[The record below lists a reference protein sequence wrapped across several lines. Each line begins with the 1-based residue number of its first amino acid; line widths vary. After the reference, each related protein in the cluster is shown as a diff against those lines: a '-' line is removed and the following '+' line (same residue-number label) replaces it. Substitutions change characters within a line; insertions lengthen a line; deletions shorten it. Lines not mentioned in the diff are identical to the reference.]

1 MKKIKV
7 EDAVGTVLAHD
18 MTRIIRGKF
27 KGVGFQKGHIVQKKD
42 IPELLKIGKHYL
54 FVLVL

>member
-1 MKKIKV
+1 MKKIRV

-27 KGVGFQKGHIVQKKD
+27 KGVGFRKGHIVQKKD
-42 IPELLKIGKHYL
+42 IPELLKI
-54 FVLVL
+54 